1 MSRVFVA
8 HEAALGRTVA
18 LKVLSP
24 ELAAG
29 ISIERFK
36 REIQVAARLQHPHV
50 VPVLSAGEADGLPY
64 YTMPF
69 VQGESLRARLAR
81 GPLPIDETIAIL
93 RDVARALEYAHGEG
107 VVHRDI
113 KPDNVLIAGSSA
125 TVTDFGIAK
134 ALSASRK
141 AEAGAT
147 LTSIGTSL
155 GTPAYIAPEQA
166 AGDAN
171 VDHRADIYSF
181 GCMAYELLAGRTPFD
196 GMTPQRMFA
205 AHMSTVPESVLEYRP
220 DAPPALAALVMQCL
234 EKEPSARPQSAGE
247 VLRLLHSV
255 TSSGGRDAA
264 PAIALTTR
272 RNLGNALGI
281 YAASFIAVAILSRAA
296 ILVIGLPDWVFPGS
310 LIVMALGLP
319 VILFTG
325 LVHHQAKLAKMQGT
339 LTPGGT
345 ATKHST
351 MTAISLKASPWLTWR
366 RTAMGGVWTVGAF
379 TVLVGVWMALRALG
393 IGPAGSLLA
402 SGALKKDEPILL
414 ADFASPAV
422 DTSLGGVVTEALR
435 SELAQSKS
443 LTIVP
448 VAHIRE
454 VLQRMERKPTSR
466 VDFAVAREIATRE
479 GIKAIIDGEVLTLG
493 TTRVIVAR
501 LVAAQ
506 TGDELATFRETA
518 KTDDEIVGAIDRLSR
533 DLRGRAGESLR
544 AVHATPSLERVTT
557 PSLAALKK
565 YVQGDRLVSDGD
577 LERGHALLEEA
588 ITLDTGFAMAYRRLA
603 MSLNNTGMQTARV
616 HLLLQKAYDHRDR
629 LSDEERFLTEAA
641 YFTNGP
647 HQDNSKVIAAYEAA
661 LEVAPEEVAA
671 LNNLGLLYL
680 SEGNFAKAEPLYRR
694 ALAADSTINVVHA
707 GLVTDL
713 AGSGRLADADK
724 EAAKAERLFPRGAT
738 DFGSRRVGIAW
749 AAGQMDSAARLAER
763 LPALAGRSATQRSI
777 AASTQ
782 ANVALA
788 RGKLGA
794 AEKLREAQDSA
805 LTESGARAAHLGI
818 GLSRAFQ
825 EVWFQNDRASAA
837 HRTEAALAATPLA
850 SLDPVNRPHVALVR
864 AQAFAGK
871 VDAAK
876 ATLADFEGTRRGISL
891 TADATQ
897 RAQMTADIAM
907 AERRY

>member
-1 MSRVFVA
+1 
-8 HEAALGRTVA
+8 
-18 LKVLSP
+18 
-24 ELAAG
+24 
-29 ISIERFK
+29 
-36 REIQVAARLQHPHV
+36 
-50 VPVLSAGEADGLPY
+50 
-64 YTMPF
+64 
-69 VQGESLRARLAR
+69 
-81 GPLPIDETIAIL
+81 
-93 RDVARALEYAHGEG
+93 
-107 VVHRDI
+107 
-113 KPDNVLIAGSSA
+113 
-125 TVTDFGIAK
+125 
-134 ALSASRK
+134 
-141 AEAGAT
+141 
-147 LTSIGTSL
+147 
-155 GTPAYIAPEQA
+155 
-166 AGDAN
+166 
-171 VDHRADIYSF
+171 
-181 GCMAYELLAGRTPFD
+181 
-196 GMTPQRMFA
+196 
-205 AHMSTVPESVLEYRP
+205 
-220 DAPPALAALVMQCL
+220 
-234 EKEPSARPQSAGE
+234 
-247 VLRLLHSV
+247 
-255 TSSGGRDAA
+255 
-264 PAIALTTR
+264 
-272 RNLGNALGI
+272 
-281 YAASFIAVAILSRAA
+281 
-296 ILVIGLPDWVFPGS
+296 
-310 LIVMALGLP
+310 
-319 VILFTG
+319 
-325 LVHHQAKLAKMQGT
+325 
-339 LTPGGT
+339 
-345 ATKHST
+345 
-351 MTAISLKASPWLTWR
+351 
-366 RTAMGGVWTVGAF
+366 
-379 TVLVGVWMALRALG
+379 
-393 IGPAGSLLA
+393 
-402 SGALKKDEPILL
+402 
-414 ADFASPAV
+414 
-422 DTSLGGVVTEALR
+422 
-435 SELAQSKS
+435 
-443 LTIVP
+443 
-448 VAHIRE
+448 
-454 VLQRMERKPTSR
+454 
-466 VDFAVAREIATRE
+466 
-479 GIKAIIDGEVLTLG
+479 
-493 TTRVIVAR
+493 
-501 LVAAQ
+501 
-506 TGDELATFRETA
+506 
-518 KTDDEIVGAIDRLSR
+518 
-533 DLRGRAGESLR
+533 
-544 AVHATPSLERVTT
+544 
-557 PSLAALKK
+557 
-565 YVQGDRLVSDGD
+565 
-577 LERGHALLEEA
+577 
-588 ITLDTGFAMAYRRLA
+588 
-603 MSLNNTGMQTARV
+603 MQTARV

-907 AERRY
+907 AERRYDAAAVAYRDAAPPQFPWARLPDLARAYDLGGHADSAIAVYARYAAGSEYGRLATDAIYLGPSLKRLGELYEAKGDRDNAAKEYARFVELWKNADPELQGSVTDAKARLVKLRVSEARKP